1 MPFDHW
7 EKVADRLDRLLP
19 RDVRTQFLRLAGE
32 RGRLEAIFNA
42 LREGVLV
49 TDEANRFVTF
59 ANRAAARF
67 LGLDAAGS
75 MHLALASLAPGLDFT
90 PLLPSPGEPGAQTAR
105 EVEIFRPV
113 HRFLEVYASPLAE
126 PAHGKRSGGTLL
138 LLRDVSRERDD
149 ARELLESERLNAIVL
164 LAAGVAHEIGNPL
177 NSLGIHLQLLGREI
191 APLPE
196 ETRQPLEELLEVA
209 KGEIARLDSIL
220 TQFLKA
226 LRPSAPA
233 CKALSLPQAVEETLE
248 TLAAEIADRGVAV
261 EVVPPPKDLPDAWA
275 DAGQV
280 AQAFYNVVHNALQ
293 AMGEGG
299 KLTVSF
305 ETSPHRV
312 SVTFAD
318 DGPGIPEETMG
329 SLFEPFATT
338 KKRGNGMGLVI
349 VQRIMRDHG
358 GNVVLESSPAGTRVT
373 LAFQSEGPQMLL
385 RGENAAP

>member
-1 MPFDHW
+1 MPSAHW
-7 EKVADRLDRLLP
+7 EKVAERIDRLLP
-19 RDVRTQFLRLAGE
+19 RDVRTQFVRLAGE
-32 RGRLEAIFNA
+32 HGRLEAVFNA

-49 TDEANRFVTF
+49 TDETNRFVTF

-67 LGLDAAGS
+67 LGLSGTGS
-75 MHLALASLAPGLDFT
+75 MHCPVDSLAPGLDFT

-105 EVEIFRPV
+105 EVEIFRPF

-126 PAHGKRSGGTLL
+126 PAGAGKGGGTLL

-177 NSLGIHLQLLGREI
+177 NSLGIHLQLLSREI
-191 APLPE
+191 ASLDGDA
-196 ETRQPLEELLEVA
+196 RQPLEELLDVA
-209 KGEIARLDSIL
+209 KGEIARLETIL

-233 CKALSLPQAVEETLE
+233 CRALSLPQAVEETLG
-248 TLAAEIADRGVAV
+248 TLAAEIADRGV
-261 EVVPPPKDLPDAWA
+261 EVDVAAPPKDLPDAWA
-275 DAGQV
+275 DPGQA

-299 KLTVSF
+299 KLAISF
-305 ETSPHRV
+305 AAAPHRV

-338 KKRGNGMGLVI
+338 KKRGNGMGLVV

-358 GNVVLESSPAGTRVT
+358 GNVVLESSASGTRVT

-385 RGENAAP
+385 RGETEEA